1 MAMIEDA
8 IILFKNID
16 ESFIKHYFGV
26 TQLKNDKVYTITKYK
41 CSIYTLNDDCIR
53 DSLDLAVDINNEWIF
68 DAYGENELT
77 FEFIEDM
84 LKNTNGDFMFL
95 DDYEIVFER
104 RNGLLIAVDSNDH
117 FHTCSFKNCYE
128 LLKSKHINGKH
139 DDYDF
144 EIVYDGEISTLKDI
158 IIELGYKSK
167 KSKEKIKIIEYNEIS
182 ERFAVLFDYF
192 SVTVGSSEGKNN
204 TFDISIHFTYS
215 GDLNDKREEY
225 LNRFISYIF
234 ERFNVPEKYTYIIE
248 KLIEKHF

>member
-1 MAMIEDA
+1 M
-8 IILFKNID
+8 
-16 ESFIKHYFGV
+16 
-26 TQLKNDKVYTITKYK
+26 
-41 CSIYTLNDDCIR
+41 NDDCIR

-144 EIVYDGEISTLKDI
+144 EIRQNYINSLSDAD
-158 IIELGYKSK
+158 
-167 KSKEKIKIIEYNEIS
+167 YN
-182 ERFAVLFDYF
+182 
-192 SVTVGSSEGKNN
+192 
-204 TFDISIHFTYS
+204 
-215 GDLNDKREEY
+215 
-225 LNRFISYIF
+225 
-234 ERFNVPEKYTYIIE
+234 
-248 KLIEKHF
+248 KLIEKLETNPELQNILGLALEEGERYDEN